1 MPDLS
6 ALHFGRESHKVKG
19 TQQFVND
26 KVEKT
31 IQILACP
38 FGQTFDFALFSPS
51 VLFAERSEQHNKVRI
66 ANVSVGFHF
75 GLGYAF
81 ILFQTYSVPVVPCR

>member
-6 ALHFGRESHKVKG
+6 ALHFGRDPHKVKG
-19 TQQFVND
+19 TQQFVDD

-38 FGQTFDFALFSPS
+38 FGQTFDFALFSPF
-51 VLFAERSEQHNKVRI
+51 VLFA
-66 ANVSVGFHF
+66 
-75 GLGYAF
+75 
-81 ILFQTYSVPVVPCR
+81 

>member
-1 MPDLS
+1 MLDLS

-51 VLFAERSEQHNKVRI
+51 VLFAERSEKHNKVRI
-66 ANVSVGFHF
+66 AYMSVGFHF
-75 GLGYAF
+75 GSSYAF

>member
-1 MPDLS
+1 MLNLS

-19 TQQFVND
+19 TQQFVD
-26 KVEKT
+26 DTVEKT

-38 FGQTFDFALFSPS
+38 LGQTFDFALFSPS

-66 ANVSVGFHF
+66 AYESVGVHF
-75 GLGYAF
+75 GSGYAL
-81 ILFQTYSVPVVPCR
+81 ILSLTCSVPVNPCR